1 MVEDGKEEGDFDKRS
16 IIQSG
21 KNLLNTIYEEGEKRP
36 ELESG
41 RGYLFKEKTPEKG
54 LSLAI
59 ENMREDGEGYLLTRM
74 EAEKLKEKYPLPEE
88 TVSFHRLGDPS
99 KKDNFDPSILVMIA
113 HSVTNFLEEKGGTA
127 MIEGVETLLEENTF
141 DKFITFLDNLVNVT
155 KAEEGILVMTL
166 DPDAISEQELGEI
179 EDRLEILT

>member
-21 KNLLNTIYEEGEKRP
+21 KNLLNTIYDEDEKRP

-41 RGYLFKEKTPEKG
+41 SGYLIEEKSPEKA

-59 ENMREDGEGYLLTRM
+59 DRMREDGNGYLLTRM
-74 EAEKLKEKYPLPEE
+74 EAEDLKKKYPIPEDII
-88 TVSFHRLGDPS
+88 SFHRLGDPS
-99 KKDNFDPSILVMIA
+99 KKENFDPSILAMIA

-127 MIEGVETLLEENTF
+127 MIEGVETLLEKNSS
-141 DKFITFLDNLVNVT
+141 DKFMTFLDNLVNVA
-155 KAEEGILVMTL
+155 KVEDGVLMMTV
-166 DPDAISEQELGEI
+166 DPDAVPDQQLEDI
-179 EDRLEILT
+179 EDRLEIIT